1 MSSQTRMK
9 SLIDQY
15 YDIVT
20 DRILVSK
27 EDLTENEIKII
38 EIGFELIKEKLEDL
52 KIVNDEIKR
61 LAIENAN
68 LKAYSDNKDYDEEE

>member
-1 MSSQTRMK
+1 MSSQSSMK

-52 KIVNDEIKR
+52 KILNDEIKR

-68 LKAYSDNKDYDEEE
+68 LKEYSDKKD